1 MSFKFISK
9 DWTELH
15 RFKIRTLNEV
25 KRLLQVL
32 SILVDILHTVSPGQ
46 NVLGILGAAG
56 LFNKAE
62 LPVEQGG
69 Q

>member
-1 MSFKFISK
+1 MRI
-9 DWTELH
+9 LY
-15 RFKIRTLNEV
+15 EV

-56 LFNKAE
+56 LLKAE
-62 LPVEQGG
+62 LPIEQGG

>member
-1 MSFKFISK
+1 MRI
-9 DWTELH
+9 LY
-15 RFKIRTLNEV
+15 EV

-56 LFNKAE
+56 LLHKAE
-62 LPVEQGG
+62 LSVEQGG
-69 Q
+69 QRD